1 MSKKNETI
9 VEERIVERHTC
20 FALSRPHSLHGER
33 DSNGT
38 PNSAAEEPAGAAGR
52 VHHGPRKVRADLQG
66 GGRCLLVMVKRSDQ
80 IQLSSNISLNV
91 KRSDEFLHWLFT
103 HNLFKSFK
111 TPDNVNLII

>member
-1 MSKKNETI
+1 
-9 VEERIVERHTC
+9 
-20 FALSRPHSLHGER
+20 
-33 DSNGT
+33 
-38 PNSAAEEPAGAAGR
+38 
-52 VHHGPRKVRADLQG
+52 
-66 GGRCLLVMVKRSDQ
+66 MVKRSDQ